1 MKLKFRLQIGIS
13 LLLVLMIMVVG
24 GVIGGL
30 SYFKS
35 SDLIEAKAQERSQ
48 FLTQEVLSSIQSLM
62 GPAKVTVKLLSY
74 SSIASANTIKERLDK
89 LPLLKDALDDSALLS
104 SIYIGYDTGDFFLMR
119 NILNDADRARM
130 NAPPDTRYMVQSIER
145 NTSPPAGRYYYFD
158 ASLNILSQVSM
169 PEYPQKY
176 DPRKREWY
184 TRALDSTDTV
194 ITPPSRFFS
203 DRKIGITIAKKSTN
217 SHAVVGSDVKL
228 ETLSNYLVNR
238 IITPNTKLILTDA
251 QGFVIADGVINQSAS
266 QGNRGDD
273 SASLVKID
281 QIGTPILEGL
291 GDDIR
296 NFKGQGPYSANVN
309 LDGIDWGV
317 SIFPLQLKGAGT
329 FYLVSAIPTHELL
342 ESAYRLLTTTVWVT
356 ISIVLLMIP
365 IALLIARA
373 ISKPLHLLSREA
385 DSIEHFNF
393 SEAIQVK
400 SMIVEVDDVAKAMG
414 KMKVTINRFL
424 QTIQIISS
432 ESNFDKLLPILLTE
446 AISNGDAKAGI
457 LYLMDSNE
465 LIPASALSQGESL
478 QDPLP
483 SISLDAMGSLMK
495 HAIENED
502 PYMGELSDAELKL
515 IGLDKLPRLKQLTK
529 CVVIPLRNRQKNLL
543 GVILLLLD
551 RSVEDSHLAF
561 IKALNKSSAISLETR
576 ELIKSQKELFEAF
589 IQLLAGAIDAKSP
602 YTGGHCKRVPDLTKM
617 LALAACEEKNGPFS
631 DFNLNE
637 YEWEALHIAAWLHD
651 CGKII
656 TPVDV
661 VDKSTKLEMIYDR
674 IHEIRMRFEVLKC
687 YAQIECLEKI
697 VAGVDELTARDH
709 LMKECQQLDDDYA
722 FVASCNEGG
731 EFMSPDRLERLKA
744 ISAKTWI
751 RTIDNRLGISIE
763 ERQRMAQTEQQPLPT
778 VEPLLA
784 DRPEH
789 RILRKD
795 NDKRPVDN
803 PWGFTMAEPELL
815 YNKGE
820 IYNLSVARGTLSEEE
835 RYKINEHITQ
845 TIMMLSSLPF
855 PKHLRMIPEIAGG
868 HHEKMDGT
876 GYPKGLKQDELSP
889 LARMMAIADIF
900 EALTAV
906 DRPYKKG
913 KKLSEAIQIMS
924 FMKKD
929 QHIDADLFE
938 LFLRSGIY
946 LQYAKNYLNPNQI
959 DDVDIKKY
967 LS

>member
-1 MKLKFRLQIGIS
+1 MKPKFRLQIGIS
-13 LLLVLMIMVVG
+13 LLLILMIMVVG

-35 SDLIEAKAQERSQ
+35 RDLIEAKAQERSQ
-48 FLTQEVLSSIQSLM
+48 LLTQEVLSSIQSLIT
-62 GPAKVTVKLLSY
+62 PANVTVKLLGY
-74 SSIASANTIKERLDK
+74 SSIASAQTIKERLDK
-89 LPLLKDALDDSALLS
+89 LALLKDALDDSTLLS
-104 SIYIGYDTGDFFLMR
+104 SIYIGYETGDFFLMR

-130 NAPPDTRYMVQSIER
+130 NAPPGTRYMVQSIER
-145 NTSPPAGRYYYFD
+145 STNPPAGRYYYFD
-158 ASLNILSQVSM
+158 ASLNILSRVSM

-176 DPRKREWY
+176 DPRKRDWY
-184 TRALDSTDTV
+184 AQAFDATDTI

-203 DRKIGITIAKKSTN
+203 DRKIGITIAKKSAN
-217 SHAVVGSDVKL
+217 GNAVIGSDVKL
-228 ETLSNYLVNR
+228 ETLDNYLINR
-238 IITPNTKLILTDA
+238 IITPSTRLILTNS
-251 QGFVIADGVINQSAS
+251 QGLVIADGVVDQSVS
-266 QGNRGDD
+266 QGNGSDD
-273 SASLVKID
+273 SASLVQIDKI
-281 QIGTPILEGL
+281 GAPILEQL
-291 GDDIR
+291 GDTIR
-296 NFKGQGPYSANVN
+296 NLKGQEPYSAHIN
-309 LDGIDWGV
+309 LKGIDWGV

-329 FYLVSAIPTHELL
+329 FYLVSAIPTNELL
-342 ESAYRLLTTTVWVT
+342 ESAYRQLTTTVWVT
-356 ISIVLLMIP
+356 ISILLLMIP
-365 IALLIARA
+365 LAILIART
-373 ISKPLHLLSREA
+373 ISKPLHLLSKEA

-393 SEAIQVK
+393 SETIQVK
-400 SMIVEVDDVAKAMG
+400 SMIVEIDDVAKAMQ
-414 KMKVTINRFL
+414 KMEVTINHFL
-424 QTIQIISS
+424 QTIQVISS
-432 ESNFDKLLPILLTE
+432 ESDFDKLIPILLTE
-446 AISNGDAKAGI
+446 AISNGDAQAGI
-457 LYLMDSNE
+457 LYLVDQDQ
-465 LIPASALSQGESL
+465 LIPASALSQGESFV
-478 QDPLP
+478 DALP
-483 SISLDAMGSLMK
+483 SISLDAIDSIMK

-502 PYMGELSDAELKL
+502 PYTGELSNVESEL
-515 IGLDKLPRLKQLTK
+515 IGLNKLPLLKQLK
-529 CVVIPLRNRQKNLL
+529 NCVVVPLRNRQKNLL
-543 GVILLLLD
+543 GVILLILD
-551 RSVEDSHLAF
+551 RSIEDSHLAF

-617 LALAACEEKNGPFS
+617 LALAACEEKSGPFS
-631 DFNLNE
+631 DFKLNE
-637 YEWEALHIAAWLHD
+637 NEWEALHIAAWLHD

-687 YAQIECLEKI
+687 YAQIEYLKKI
-697 VAGVDELTARDH
+697 AAGTDEQTARDF
-709 LMKECQQLDDDYA
+709 LTKECQQLDDDYA

-744 ISAKTWI
+744 IGTKTWM
-751 RTIDNRLGISIE
+751 RTIDNRLGISTE
-763 ERQRMAQTEQQPLPT
+763 ELQRMGQTEEQHLPT
-778 VEPLLA
+778 AEPLLA

-789 RILRKD
+789 RILRKEKD
-795 NDKRPVDN
+795 RRPVDN
-803 PWGFTMAEPELL
+803 PWGFTMVEPELL

-820 IYNLSVARGTLSEEE
+820 MYNLSVARGTLSDEE

-876 GYPKGLKQDELSP
+876 GYPKGLKKDELSP

-959 DDVDIKKY
+959 DDVDIEKY

>member
-13 LLLVLMIMVVG
+13 LLLILMIMIVG
-24 GVIGGL
+24 GVIGGI

-35 SDLIEAKAQERSQ
+35 KDLIEANAEESSQ
-48 FLTQEVLSSIQSLM
+48 LLTQDVLSSIQGLIS
-62 GPAKVTVKLLSY
+62 PANVSVKLLSY
-74 SSIASANTIKERLDK
+74 SSITSTHTIKQRLDK
-89 LPLLKDALDDSALLS
+89 LPLLKETLDDSEWLS

-119 NILNDADRARM
+119 DILNDADRARM
-130 NAPPDTRYMVQSIER
+130 NAPPGTRYMVQSIER
-145 NTSPPAGRYYYFD
+145 STSPPAGLYIYFD
-158 ASLNILSQVSM
+158 DSLKILSRVSM
-169 PEYPQKY
+169 PEYPQIY
-176 DPRKREWY
+176 DPRKRAWY
-184 TRALDSTDTV
+184 ARAFDSTDTV

-203 DRKIGITIAKKSTN
+203 DRKIGITIAKKAAN
-217 SHAVVGSDVKL
+217 GRAVIGSDVKL
-228 ETLSNYLVNR
+228 ETLSNYLVTR
-238 IITPNTKLILTDA
+238 TITPNTKLVLTDS
-251 QGFVIADGVINQSAS
+251 QGLVIADGILNQSATR
-266 QGNRGDD
+266 GNGGDD

-281 QIGTPILEGL
+281 NMGTPILEQL
-291 GDDIR
+291 GDTIR
-296 NFKGQGPYSANVN
+296 NLKSQDPYSDHVS
-309 LDGIDWGV
+309 LDGVDWGV

-342 ESAYRLLTTTVWVT
+342 KSAYRLLSTTAWVT
-356 ISIVLLMIP
+356 ISILLLMIP
-365 IALLIARA
+365 LALLVASS
-373 ISKPLHLLSREA
+373 ISKPLRLLSKEA

-393 SEAIQVK
+393 SETTRVK
-400 SMIVEVDDVAKAMG
+400 SMIVEVDDVAKAME
-414 KMKVTINRFL
+414 KMKVTINHFL
-424 QTIQIISS
+424 QTIEVISS
-432 ESNFDKLLPILLTE
+432 ESDFDKLLPILLTE
-446 AISNGDAKAGI
+446 AISNGEAKAGI
-457 LYLMDSNE
+457 LYLTDQNQ
-465 LIPASALSQGESL
+465 LIPASALFQGESFS
-478 QDPLP
+478 DALP
-483 SISLDAMGSLMK
+483 SISLDAMGSLMR
-495 HAIENED
+495 HATENED
-502 PYMGELSDAELKL
+502 PYTGELSNAESEL
-515 IGLDKLPRLKQLTK
+515 IGLDKLPLLKQLNK
-529 CVVIPLRNRQKNLL
+529 CVVVPLRNRQKNLL
-543 GVILLLLD
+543 GVILLMLD
-551 RSVEDSHLAF
+551 RSIEDNHLAF

-617 LALAACEEKNGPFS
+617 LAKAACEEKSGPFS

-637 YEWEALHIAAWLHD
+637 YEWEQLHIAAWLHD

-687 YAQIECLEKI
+687 YAKIKCLEKI
-697 VAGVDELTARDH
+697 TAGTDEQTARDS
-709 LMKECQQLDDDYA
+709 LIKECQQLDDDYA

-731 EFMSPDRLERLKA
+731 EFMSADRMERLKA
-744 ISAKTWI
+744 IGDKTWI
-751 RTIDNRLGISIE
+751 RTIDNRLGVSTE
-763 ERQRMAQTEQQPLPT
+763 ERQRMGQTEQQQLPII
-778 VEPLLA
+778 ESLLA
-784 DRPEH
+784 DKPEH
-789 RILRKD
+789 RILRKE
-795 NDKRPVDN
+795 NDRRPADN

-820 IYNLSVARGTLSEEE
+820 LYNLSVARGTLSNEE
-835 RYKINEHITQ
+835 RYKVNEHITQ

-855 PKHLRMIPEIAGG
+855 PKHLRMVPEIAGG

-876 GYPKGLKQDELSP
+876 GYPKGLKKDELSP

-929 QHIDADLFE
+929 QHIDPDLFE

-959 DDVDIKKY
+959 DDVDIQKY